1 VPRAKSPAAALRV
14 PSAKSPAAA
23 VPSAKSPAAALR
35 ALTQLR
41 LTFGGDAAERRLAS
55 LAALE
60 RVRLERPEDVAALH
74 EALCFARAYPD
85 DARVLTRV
93 EAMLAN
99 FARRAD
105 LVRHRGALA
114 DSGIAGTEIRF
125 RFFAETAKW
134 LVERWPSR
142 LRIDWESFEDSD
154 LLEALLP
161 LLVSAAESPG
171 LDEYDYGLRGWLRR
185 LKGPRETDAAF
196 LVRRLARRVPDEALH
211 EKLSDAIDAPLR
223 LAPGPGTPSRTHA
236 FTPFA
241 PRAFVRRKL
250 AGGRPDLARAIRRA
264 PGSLRAMDESRGQA
278 LIDLAR
284 AAMVTRS
291 RDLDVFAYGDARD
304 VRLADCG
311 DGLSFAVIGVR
322 PERRLLLEGVYG
334 YLTLKNGVP
343 VGYVLA
349 SALHGS
355 SEIAYNVFETFRGAE
370 AGPIY
375 AHVLAL
381 TRKLFGSDTFTI
393 YPYQLGQGN
402 DEALDSGAWWFYRKL
417 GFAPADAGARAL
429 ARSEERRMRANPR
442 HRSGRA
448 TLERLARHNLYWSAG
463 ATRADVIGRLSLAR
477 AGLAVTRAFAK
488 RFGSDRERAERD
500 AADRAL
506 ARLGFA
512 RAPRLALA
520 ERAALERWSPLIAI
534 LPGLESW
541 SAADRRA
548 LLRVAIAK
556 GGRRES
562 DYVLAF
568 DRHAKLR
575 RALRALIQRTPE

>member
-1 VPRAKSPAAALRV
+1 VPPAD
-14 PSAKSPAAA
+14 SAR
-23 VPSAKSPAAALR
+23 AALR
-35 ALTQLR
+35 ALERLR
-41 LTFGGDAAERRLAS
+41 LEFGGDAADLKLRR

-60 RVRLERPEDVAALH
+60 RARLPRPQDVTALH

-85 DARVLTRV
+85 NERVLARA
-93 EAMLAN
+93 EAMLAG
-99 FARRAD
+99 FARRPD
-105 LVRHRGALA
+105 LVRHRAALA

-134 LVERWPSR
+134 LLDRWPSR
-142 LRIDWESFEDSD
+142 LRVDWAAWDEHD
-154 LLEALLP
+154 LLEALLS
-161 LLVSAAESPG
+161 LLVSPAESPG
-171 LDEYDYGLRGWLRR
+171 LEEYDYGLRGWLKR

-196 LVRRLARRVPDEALH
+196 LVRRLARRVPDETLH
-211 EKLSDAIDAPLR
+211 EKLSDAIDAPLV
-223 LAPGPGTPSRTHA
+223 LAPGKGTPTRTHA
-236 FTPFA
+236 FAPLA
-241 PRAFVRRKL
+241 PRAFARKPL
-250 AGGRPDLARAIRRA
+250 AGGRPDLSREIRR
-264 PGSLRAMDESRGQA
+264 PPRSLRALDERNGQA
-278 LIDLAR
+278 MIDLAR

-291 RDLDVFAYGDARD
+291 RDLDVFAYGDPRD

-311 DGLSFAVIGVR
+311 DGLSFAIIGAR

-349 SALHGS
+349 SALYRS
-355 SEIAYNVFETFRGAE
+355 SEIAYNVFETYRGAE

-375 AHVLAL
+375 ARVLAL
-381 TRKLFGSDTFTI
+381 TQRLFGSDTFTI

-402 DEALDSGAWWFYRKL
+402 DEALNSGAWWFYRKL
-417 GFAPADAGARAL
+417 GFTPADAGARAL
-429 ARSEERRMRANPR
+429 ARAEERRMRATPN
-442 HRSGRA
+442 HRSSRA

-463 ATRADVIGRLSLAR
+463 VNRGDVMGRLPLAR

-488 RFGSDRERAERD
+488 HFGSDRERAERH
-500 AADRAL
+500 ALERAL
-506 ARLGFA
+506 ARLGLS
-512 RAPRLALA
+512 RTPRLAPG
-520 ERAALERWSPLIAI
+520 ERSAFERWSPLIAL

-541 SAADRRA
+541 SAAERGA
-548 LLRVAIAK
+548 LLRVALAK

-575 RALRALIQRTPE
+575 RALRTLIQRTPE

>member
-1 VPRAKSPAAALRV
+1 M
-14 PSAKSPAAA
+14 
-23 VPSAKSPAAALR
+23 
-35 ALTQLR
+35 R
-41 LTFGGDAAERRLAS
+41 LEFGGDAAERRLAC

-60 RVRLERPEDVAALH
+60 RARLPSAGDVAALH

-85 DARVLTRV
+85 DARVLERV
-93 EAMLAN
+93 ERMLAD
-99 FARRAD
+99 FPRRVD
-105 LVRHRGALA
+105 LAHHRDAFA

-125 RFFAETAKW
+125 RFFAETTKW
-134 LVERWPSR
+134 LVERWPAR
-142 LRIDWESFEDSD
+142 LRIDWASFEQQA

-161 LLVSAAESPG
+161 LLVAPAESPG
-171 LDEYDYGLRGWLRR
+171 LEEYDYGLRGWIAR
-185 LKGPRETDAAF
+185 LKGRRETDAAF
-196 LVRRLARRVPDEALH
+196 LVRRLARRVPEEFLH
-211 EKLSDAIDAPLR
+211 EKLSDAIDAPFR
-223 LAPGPGTPSRTHA
+223 LSSGPGTPSRTFA
-236 FTPFA
+236 FAPRA
-241 PRAFVRRKL
+241 PRAFVRRAL
-250 AGGRPDLARAIRRA
+250 AGGRPDLARELGRGIRSIR
-264 PGSLRAMDESRGQA
+264 PLDEHAGRE

-284 AAMVTRS
+284 SAMVTRS

-349 SALHGS
+349 SALYGS

-375 AHVLAL
+375 ARVLAL
-381 TRKLFGSDTFTI
+381 TRRLFGSDTFTI

-417 GFAPADAGARAL
+417 GFAPADAGARRL
-429 ARSEERRMRANPR
+429 ARAEERRMRANPG

-448 TLERLARHNLYWSAG
+448 ALERLSRHNLYWSGG
-463 ATRADVIGRLSLAR
+463 ATRADVIGRIPLAR
-477 AGLAVTRAFAK
+477 AGLAVTRALAT
-488 RFGSDRERAERD
+488 RFGSDRERAASVAGELAIERLGLS
-500 AADRAL
+500 RPPHL
-506 ARLGFA
+506 ARDQAAAFA
-512 RAPRLALA
+512 RWAPLL
-520 ERAALERWSPLIAI
+520 AI

-541 SAADRRA
+541 SAAERRA
-548 LLRVAIAK
+548 LLDVVRAK

-562 DYVLAF
+562 DFVLAF